1 MAIADYFQRSVNAA
15 SQVLKDFNYDG
26 FVKLL
31 ERHRIGL
38 VIDEAAAKSTEG
50 RATAD
55 LTVRL
60 LARFYPKIAI
70 VAADDSA
77 KTEVAALRALALAIN
92 PKISVTDKVTGVT
105 HCLVVGKTEQL
116 LKGKN
121 AHVIYVGSSNW
132 TVRLSRKKPTGSGT
146 SKNPFAAG
154 VAACLGVANVFRT
167 VFAKQ
172 LSNAELDGEVT
183 FSLLTFAKGTG
194 RGVYKAVDIGKAF
207 LVGAGAIGNGALWA
221 LARSGVTGELGVVE
235 PQQLDLGN
243 MQRYVMPVMDDVE
256 RSKTTLAEKWL
267 VGAKGLKVVPI
278 KQSWDE
284 FVRSLKEED
293 WRFERVLTALDSAD
307 ARIGVQASLPKW
319 VANAY
324 TQNSE
329 VGVSRHHLLGDG
341 ACLACVYI
349 PREKSAG
356 EDVLV
361 ASALG
366 FQSEPV
372 NNTNQELM
380 EIRRRLDR
388 NEPCDRAFLQ
398 AIAARKN
405 IPLERLL
412 PFENRP
418 LRDLYHQG
426 VCGGQIIG
434 INVDGKELRAEVPM
448 AFQSAM
454 AGILLAV
461 ELVLDANGARDPA
474 FPTVTRF
481 DLHQAMPEVSTS
493 VRRGKDAD
501 GRCLCQDEDYQKVYA
516 EKYGVALPQAP
527 AQGPTVS
534 S

>member
-15 SQVLKDFNYDG
+15 SQVLKDFDYDG

-31 ERHRIGL
+31 DRHRIGL
-38 VIDEAAAKSTEG
+38 VIDAAAAKSPEG

-70 VAADDSA
+70 VAADAPA
-77 KTEVAALRALALAIN
+77 KAKVAALRALALAIN
-92 PKISVTDKVTGVT
+92 PKISITDNAAGVT
-105 HCLVVGKTEQL
+105 HCLVVGKTQQT

-121 AHVIYVGSSNW
+121 AHVIYIGSSNW
-132 TVRLSRKKPTGSGT
+132 TVRLSKKKPTGSGA

-154 VAACLGVANVFRT
+154 VAACLGVANVFRA

-172 LSNAELDGEVT
+172 LPNSELDGEVT
-183 FSLLTFAKGTG
+183 FSLLTLAKGTG
-194 RGVYKAVDIGKAF
+194 GSAYRTTDIGRAF

-221 LARSGVTGELGVVE
+221 LVRSGVTGELGIVE

-256 RSKTTLAEKWL
+256 RSKTTLAEKWFA
-267 VGAKGLKVVPI
+267 GAKGLKVVPH
-278 KQSWDE
+278 KQTWDE
-284 FVRSLKEED
+284 FVHSLQEED
-293 WRFERVLTALDSAD
+293 WRFDRVLAALDSAE

-319 VANAY
+319 IANAY
-324 TQNSE
+324 TLGSCI
-329 VGVSRHHLLGDG
+329 GVSRHHFLSDS

-349 PREKSAG
+349 PREKSTS

-366 FQSEPV
+366 FQSEPA
-372 NNTNQELM
+372 NNTNLELM

-388 NEPCDRAFLQ
+388 NEPCDRAFLD
-398 AIAARKN
+398 AIAVRKN
-405 IPLERLL
+405 ISLDRLL

-454 AGILLAV
+454 AGILLAA
-461 ELVLDANGARDPA
+461 ELVLDASGARDPA

-493 VRRGKDAD
+493 VRRSKDAN
-501 GRCLCQDEDYQKVYA
+501 GRCLCQDEDYQKVYV
-516 EKYGVALPQAP
+516 EKYGVALPRAQAQEP
-527 AQGPTVS
+527 AAS